1 MVKSYSHHYLLT
13 AYSFNTLQQGMD
25 SGFDAKEQIP
35 ALWLWITITMW
46 VWSVSKELIRSTR
59 AITCL

>member
-35 ALWLWITITMW
+35 AL
-46 VWSVSKELIRSTR
+46 
-59 AITCL
+59 